1 MQNKMKDAFSLDSAS
16 GKTDEQKGYL
26 VANKM
31 MSKQDAITSTYIFDF
46 IDRAYSE
53 NENFHNLSK
62 VDKQKILAG
71 YADEKLKDIST
82 KDKLATTLL
91 GPSE

>member
-1 MQNKMKDAFSLDSAS
+1 V
-16 GKTDEQKGYL
+16 E
-26 VANKM
+26 
-31 MSKQDAITSTYIFDF
+31 
-46 IDRAYSE
+46 
-53 NENFHNLSK
+53 
-62 VDKQKILAG
+62 KQKILAG